1 MKIEIMDDGRAS
13 VTTDSG
19 FKYTMPGAAPGGN
32 ESRVMEALGL
42 SVTAV
47 LAFPPHEGESDGE
60 YTARL
65 ARELRGL
72 GMVGGQAELA
82 AVGILDV
89 AGSLLEHLSDSEL
102 SDLVE
107 AVGESQRQEDVAS
120 DD

>member
-1 MKIEIMDDGRAS
+1 MKIEIMGDGRAS

-19 FKYTMPGAAPGGN
+19 FKYTLPGAVPGGT
-32 ESRVMEALGL
+32 ESWVVGALGV

-65 ARELRGL
+65 ARELCGL
-72 GMVGGQAELA
+72 GMDEVQAALA
-82 AVGILDV
+82 AEGILDV
-89 AGSLLEHLSDSEL
+89 ASSLFEHLSDSEL

-107 AVGESQRQEDVAS
+107 AVGGSRRQEGVAS